1 MNRIS
6 FCILIFQ
13 LYGYPGAFTFCVL
26 LHTYIRTSEIRV
38 MHPCISLILAA
49 VRLKPRITVDMAD
62 HPAGIHLESRRNSLR
77 MKLSA
82 RYRGKAVVHA
92 LKHLVA
98 HEACSE
104 TFRPVEFEQVRLRLR
119 MSVRKIPRQF
129 PLSFRTSPSTM
140 LDSGEMSWSKMV
152 FTRRFATLPNLPTLE

>member
-62 HPAGIHLESRRNSLR
+62 HPAGIHLESRRDCLG

-82 RYRGKAVVHA
+82 RYCGEAVVHA
-92 LKHLVA
+92 LEYLIA
-98 HEACSE
+98 YEACTKSLR
-104 TFRPVEFEQVRLRLR
+104 TVELEQVCLRLR
-119 MSVRKIPRQF
+119 VSVRKISGPVTSVIQH
-129 PLSFRTSPSTM
+129 LSKHHVR
-140 LDSGEMSWSKMV
+140 LRRNIMV
-152 FTRRFATLPNLPTLE
+152 KDGIHTALCHVAELPYA

>member
-1 MNRIS
+1 M
-6 FCILIFQ
+6 LIRPAAAKSS
-13 LYGYPGAFTFCVL
+13 LNC
-26 LHTYIRTSEIRV
+26 LHLEIRV

-92 LKHLVA
+92 LKYLVA

-104 TFRPVEFEQVRLRLR
+104 TFRPVEFEQVCLRLR
-119 MSVRKIPRQF
+119 VSVRKISGPVTSVIQH
-129 PLSFRTSPSTM
+129 LSKHHVR
-140 LDSGEMSWSKMV
+140 LRGNVMV
-152 FTRRFATLPNLPTLE
+152 KDGIHAALCYVAEFAYA